1 MSPAIVY
8 LLPFRHCVRLT
19 MTIHLFQEHAA
30 QSRIVDLETQLT
42 RMKSDIVAVKRSKED
57 VSGLRCSFHRIETPA
72 AISCPL
78 VTFRFTLK

>member
-1 MSPAIVY
+1 
-8 LLPFRHCVRLT
+8 

-72 AISCPL
+72 AIS
-78 VTFRFTLK
+78 